1 VAFDG
6 TLGSLTIGLDDAFH
20 LHLGGHLVISSE
32 WGDRRIEASA
42 DLVDA
47 PDGLARSWLA
57 GVGGQGRIDFTGGS
71 IASDALFQAV
81 ARGIVSGI
89 PGISRL
95 QRPQEPTPALLEHVR
110 ASFQIV
116 SAGLRSEDLEIVT
129 SDYRIEGRGVLAP
142 DGSVDFGFRVKFN
155 SLGLARIRQLT
166 FLHKL
171 PTPPRP
177 LPRIPVDV
185 SGTIVEP
192 IFKPD
197 LSEIS
202 LATLGWLP
210 GMAGRLMEGTFE
222 AGRGAAHEAGA
233 VFDKL
238 KPAEHPEEE

>member
-142 DGSVDFGFRVKFN
+142 DGSVGFGFRVKFN
-155 SLGLARIRQLT
+155 
-166 FLHKL
+166 
-171 PTPPRP
+171 
-177 LPRIPVDV
+177 
-185 SGTIVEP
+185 
-192 IFKPD
+192 
-197 LSEIS
+197 
-202 LATLGWLP
+202 
-210 GMAGRLMEGTFE
+210 
-222 AGRGAAHEAGA
+222 
-233 VFDKL
+233 
-238 KPAEHPEEE
+238 